1 MPREEATIIADTV
14 REEAR
19 KLFGDSVEVTACGSY
34 RRGKPTCGD
43 VDCLV
48 TRTDD
53 EPIQGMLEELLLA
66 LEEKEFLKERL
77 SVSKK
82 VTQGGCE
89 TYMGVCKLKKQ
100 KSKARRIDIKVYPKE

>member
-1 MPREEATIIADTV
+1 
-14 REEAR
+14 
-19 KLFGDSVEVTACGSY
+19 
-34 RRGKPTCGD
+34 
-43 VDCLV
+43 
-48 TRTDD
+48 
-53 EPIQGMLEELLLA
+53 MLEELLQE
-66 LEEKEFLKERL
+66 LEVKEFLKERL